1 MKEWV
6 PTNNRLLEDDG
17 LASENL
23 AHRHYISAEAELW
36 ERECRGL
43 VGMLYRTGA
52 ATVEYRYEPGDII
65 RREGQ
70 LGDGLYVV
78 TEGVVKLTS
87 SYAGTKRVILRLLGA
102 WDTFGTLAIGT
113 EACRQVC
120 TEAMT
125 ACVVTKIPR
134 VFVERAIRTR
144 PEVTLKLATL
154 SELRLVQYQELV
166 ECLLP
171 RETEARLAKLLLIL
185 ARKFGEDT
193 WAGTIITQ
201 PLSSKDLAQMVAS
214 THKSV
219 TSVLKEL
226 RRRQLLATTS
236 GRIVILRP
244 DKLAEITLRRPPVSD
259 NAGEVSLG
267 TTRCRYH
274 PHQEKV
280 DKAKLE
286 VSRAW
291 EDRGWETPVSPEM
304 VQGDS
309 GRGT

>member
-17 LASENL
+17 LASGNL
-23 AHRHYISAEAELW
+23 AHRHYVSAEAELL

-43 VGMLYRTGA
+43 VDMLCKTGA
-52 ATVEYRYEPGDII
+52 ATVEHRYEPGDII

-70 LGDGLYVV
+70 LGDGLYVL
-78 TEGVVKLTS
+78 TEGVVKLSS
-87 SYAGTKRVILRLLGA
+87 SYAGDKRVILRLLGA
-102 WDTFGTLAIGT
+102 WDTFGTLVAIGT
-113 EACRQVC
+113 EAFRQVC

-125 ACVVTKIPR
+125 ACAVTKIPR

-171 RETEARLAKLLLIL
+171 RGTEARLAKLLLIL
-185 ARKFGEDT
+185 AHKFGKDT
-193 WAGTIITQ
+193 WAGTIIAP

-226 RRRQLLATTS
+226 RRRQLLAITS

-267 TTRCRYH
+267 TARCRYH
-274 PHQEKV
+274 LHQEKV

-286 VSRAW
+286 VSQAW
-291 EDRGWETPVSPEM
+291 ENRGWETPVSPE
-304 VQGDS
+304 
-309 GRGT
+309 